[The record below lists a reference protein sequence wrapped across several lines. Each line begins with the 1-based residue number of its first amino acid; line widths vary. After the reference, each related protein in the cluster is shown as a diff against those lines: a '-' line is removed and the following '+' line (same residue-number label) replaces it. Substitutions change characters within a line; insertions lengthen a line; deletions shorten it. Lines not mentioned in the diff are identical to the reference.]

1 MEHKAKQE
9 FSLDDLKAYA
19 TLILLSVAVVAILAI
34 FTIFVY
40 PNTIVIKES
49 WSKIS
54 QNEEQISM
62 LENKLAILTTL
73 NQKDLRDAI
82 ERSQQFLPVENEVF
96 EIMGY
101 FSARAIEANVSL
113 GDFQVVQSELG
124 GSGELPLDLDI
135 KGTLKELFN
144 FNKILIDSARV
155 LSIDS
160 LNLDFTSKESSLSA
174 VLTQS
179 ISLVNVSEPFLE
191 SIGTVTDKLPQLS
204 VLQQELLAEIQL
216 TQWIKPQDTAP
227 EFTAREN
234 PFSL

>member
-1 MEHKAKQE
+1 MEQKNKQE
-9 FSLDDLKAYA
+9 FSLDDLKAYG
-19 TLILLSVAVVAILAI
+19 IVMLLVTVIIVILAI
-34 FTIFVY
+34 FAIFVY
-40 PNTIVIKES
+40 PNAIAIKDS

-54 QNEEQISM
+54 QNEEQVSI

-73 NQKDLRDAI
+73 DQNDLRDAI
-82 ERSQQFLPVENEVF
+82 ERSQQFLPAENEVF

-101 FSARAIEANVSL
+101 FSARAQETNVSL
-113 GDFQVVQSELG
+113 GDFQVAQSELG

-135 KGTLKELFN
+135 KGTREELFN
-144 FNKILIDSARV
+144 FNKNLIDSGRV

-174 VLTQS
+174 VLTES
-179 ISLVNVSEPFLE
+179 ISLINVSEPFPE
-191 SIGTVTDKLPQLS
+191 SIGTVIDKLPQLS
-204 VLQQELLAEIQL
+204 VAQKELLAEIQL
-216 TQWIKPQDTAP
+216 IQWTKPQDTAP